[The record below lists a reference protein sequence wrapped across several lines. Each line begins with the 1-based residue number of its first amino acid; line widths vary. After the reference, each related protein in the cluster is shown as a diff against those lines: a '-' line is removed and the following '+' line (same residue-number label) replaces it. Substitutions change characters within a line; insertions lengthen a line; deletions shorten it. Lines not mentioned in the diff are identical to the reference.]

1 MMQENNPILSQTPR
15 PEVSQVKE
23 AIGFDAY
30 NLPRYYG
37 TAKAANIALST
48 TEDAG
53 ERAELAKT
61 IREASI
67 GIYGLIEALMVDAE
81 DYITPDKEKEF
92 KDKLIQLKRREQ
104 TVIEQGNFNAD
115 EVREDIR
122 YIKKILKETN
132 LTELGQKSR
141 VKEIMQKIE
150 VKINA

>member
-1 MMQENNPILSQTPR
+1 MNENNPILSQTPR

-48 TEDAG
+48 TQDAG
-53 ERAELAKT
+53 ERTELAKT

-81 DYITPDKEKEF
+81 DYITPDKTQEF
-92 KDKLIQLKRREQ
+92 KDKLLQLKKREQ
-104 TVIEQGNFNAD
+104 TVIQEGQFNAD

-122 YIKKILKETN
+122 YVKKILKETN
-132 LTELGQKSR
+132 LTELGEKNLID
-141 VKEIMQKIE
+141 ELDE
-150 VKINA
+150 TYL

>member
-1 MMQENNPILSQTPR
+1 MQENNPILSQTPK

-30 NLPRYYG
+30 NLPRYFG

-53 ERAELAKT
+53 ERIELTKT

-67 GIYGLIEALMVDAE
+67 SIYGLIEALMLDAE
-81 DYITPDKEKEF
+81 DYIPHSKTQDF
-92 KDKLIQLKRREQ
+92 KDKLEQLKKREQ
-104 TVIEQGNFNAD
+104 TVIEHGRFNAD

-122 YIKKILKETN
+122 YIKKLLKDTN
-132 LTELGQKSR
+132 LTELGEKNLID
-141 VKEIMQKIE
+141 ELDE
-150 VKINA
+150 TYL